1 MVNLLAVFVPFKIAQ
16 CWHKCQLVFLSFLI
30 LLAGYPALV
39 SAQQSIAIAPGDQL
53 SIKVYGEPELSFENI
68 TVPSEGSISYPFIGA
83 VRVVDKSEREVESE
97 ISRRL
102 KDGYLLQPQV
112 TVSIIAYRPIYV
124 GGAVNS
130 PGQKTFSIG
139 MNVEKAITI
148 SGGFTDLAD
157 STSIKVQRGQG
168 DNKSEFSVNLDTVI
182 FPGDVVTIGE
192 REVVKQEE
200 QYIYLY
206 GEVQRPGRYVYFDDL
221 SVEKAIVIAGGFG
234 PRASKKKISISRG
247 NPAVKT
253 NKVPLNAS
261 VEPGDVITIGVSL
274 F

>member
-1 MVNLLAVFVPFKIAQ
+1 MVNSLAVSIPVKTARFGRDYRSFFL
-16 CWHKCQLVFLSFLI
+16 LVAALLMGLI
-30 LLAGYPALV
+30 TV
-39 SAQQSIAIAPGDQL
+39 STAQQSIRIAPGDQL
-53 SIKVYGEPELSFENI
+53 SIKVYGEPELSFDSV

-83 VRVVDKSEREVESE
+83 VQVVDKSEREVEFE

-124 GGAVNS
+124 GGAVNV
-130 PGQKTFSIG
+130 PGQKTFTIG
-139 MNVEKAITI
+139 MDVEKAITI
-148 SGGFTDLAD
+148 SGGFADLAD
-157 STSIKVQRGQG
+157 TSNMRIQRGQG
-168 DNKSEFSVNLDTVI
+168 ESKTEFTVDLNAVV
-182 FPGDVVTIGE
+182 FPGDVLTIGE
-192 REVVKQEE
+192 RAIIAQEE

-247 NPAVKT
+247 DPAVKT
-253 NKVPLNAS
+253 NKVPLSAP